1 MKILINWF
9 LSAIS
14 LLLSTW
20 LIPGVHVSGL
30 FSALLAVVI
39 LGAVN
44 AIIRPI
50 LIILTL
56 PINVLT
62 LGLFTLV
69 INALMIALT
78 AYILPGFSIANF
90 GIAIIFSII
99 LTIITEIMESLIK
112 EKVTPKK

>member
-1 MKILINWF
+1 MKILINWL
-9 LSAIS
+9 LSALA
-14 LLLSTW
+14 LLLSAW
-20 LIPGVHVSGL
+20 LIPGVYVSGL
-30 FSALLAVVI
+30 SAALLAVVI

-56 PINVLT
+56 PINILT

-78 AYILPGFSIANF
+78 AYIIPGFSIENF

-99 LTIITEIMESLIK
+99 LTIVTEIIESLVEDKK
-112 EKVTPKK
+112 ESKK